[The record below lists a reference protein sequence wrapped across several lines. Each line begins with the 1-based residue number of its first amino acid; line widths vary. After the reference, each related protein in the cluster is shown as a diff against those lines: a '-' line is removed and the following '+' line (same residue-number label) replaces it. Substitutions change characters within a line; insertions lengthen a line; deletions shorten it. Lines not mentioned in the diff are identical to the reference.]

1 MLIALCV
8 VAAVVLLLVLHLVVV
23 PLAKRRAVLVRGP
36 EAAVALA
43 LFLVCLSI
51 LAPFLWSLLLLQL
64 VVGVV
69 WRPWLVLGIPRAQT
83 LSAVTKAAGM
93 VRLKVAAD
101 GTAFVLDGIGSA
113 HVAGVGRI
121 GVIGFRV
128 RRTKK
133 LVLFQ
138 NVLRKTIQNHSLAL
152 G

>member
-8 VAAVVLLLVLHLVVV
+8 VAAVVLLLVLHLVAV
-23 PLAKRRAVLVRGP
+23 PLAKKRAVLLRGP
-36 EAAVALA
+36 EPAVALA

-51 LAPFLWSLLLLQL
+51 IAPFLWSLLLVQL

-69 WRPWLVLGIPRAQT
+69 WRPWVAFGITRAQAA
-83 LSAVTKAAGM
+83 SAVTKAAGM
-93 VRLKVAAD
+93 VRLKVEAR
-101 GTAFVLDGIGSA
+101 GTEFALSTIGSA
-113 HVAGVGRI
+113 HATGVGRAQ
-121 GVIGFRV
+121 VIGFRV

-138 NVLRKTIQNHSLAL
+138 NVLRKTIQNYMLTV